1 MPSLAHCAAS
11 PREDRPRQH
20 QTTPDN
26 TKTKKPKLDN
36 KRQNI
41 AVFCLS
47 FDYNRGIQKTK
58 KGSKVSSSVK
68 KNSSSEENG
77 SSTVLPTV
85 NLRQLQYSP
94 NINPLVD
101 PQEIRS
107 KRRYVRS
114 GRGEELLNPST
125 GEVNGIAVIHQI
137 EERDD
142 AEFVKVFAAGVA
154 AAFELKS
161 TAAKV
166 FQVVLDQYQRTPM
179 SKGYAD
185 YVNLF
190 WFDNGIEGRDL
201 NMSEKTFQRGLKELI
216 QKRFLYP
223 KDSASYWTNPA
234 LFFKGDRVM
243 FIKEYRRKSEAI
255 NSKIAAKKDSG
266 NSNSNNA

>member
-1 MPSLAHCAAS
+1 M
-11 PREDRPRQH
+11 
-20 QTTPDN
+20 
-26 TKTKKPKLDN
+26 
-36 KRQNI
+36 
-41 AVFCLS
+41 V
-47 FDYNRGIQKTK
+47 IQKTK
-58 KGSKVSSSVK
+58 KGLKVSSSIK
-68 KNSSSEENG
+68 ENG
-77 SSTVLPTV
+77 SSKALPSV
-85 NLRQLQYSP
+85 NLRSLSYSP

-125 GEVNGIAVIHQI
+125 GEINGMAVIHQI

-154 AAFELKS
+154 ASFELTK
-161 TAAKV
+161 TAHRV

-190 WFDNGIEGRDL
+190 WFGDGIEGRDL

-216 QKRFLYP
+216 QKRFIYP
-223 KDSASYWTNPA
+223 KDSASFWTNPA

-243 FIKEYRRKSEAI
+243 FIKEFRRRSVESSARI
-255 NSKIAAKKDSG
+255 DSTKTAPGGEIGEG
-266 NSNSNNA
+266 N